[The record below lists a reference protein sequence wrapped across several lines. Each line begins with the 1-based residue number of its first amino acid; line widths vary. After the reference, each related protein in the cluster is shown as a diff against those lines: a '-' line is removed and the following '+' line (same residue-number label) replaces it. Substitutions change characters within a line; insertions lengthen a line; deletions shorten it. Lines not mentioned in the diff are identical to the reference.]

1 MNVVTGAFGY
11 IGRYITRHLLEQDE
25 SVRTI
30 TTHPHKP
37 NPFGAAVQ
45 AFPLDF
51 DHPDEI
57 LRSLAGVKTLYN
69 TYWVRFEYDG
79 ATFAKAVVNT
89 ALLFDLAKRAGV
101 EKIVHISVTNAS
113 VNSDLP
119 YYAGKAR
126 QEQALM
132 DCGVPY
138 AIVRPTLVFGREDIL
153 VNNIGWLVRKF
164 PIFPIFGKG
173 DYRLQ
178 PVYVGDLAE
187 IAVDCARSAQSI
199 QIDALG
205 PETFSFKAFV
215 QQIVNEIHPGRLLVQ
230 LPPRLGTALGSI
242 IGWAMRDVL
251 LTQAELQGL
260 MDEMLTS
267 TQAPNGSTIFSL
279 WLREHKDEVGK
290 QYSSELARHF
300 LWKPDSKKV

>member
-1 MNVVTGAFGY
+1 MILVTGAFGY
-11 IGRYITRHLLEQDE
+11 IGRYITRLLLEQGE
-25 SVRTI
+25 TVHTI
-30 TTHPHKP
+30 TTHPDKP
-37 NPFGAAVQ
+37 NPFGAAVR

-51 DHPDEI
+51 NQPEDI
-57 LRSLAGVKTLYN
+57 LHSMKGVKTLYN
-69 TYWVRFEYDG
+69 TYWIRFEYGG
-79 ATFAKAVVNT
+79 ATFTKAVENT
-89 ALLFDLAKRAGV
+89 AVLFNLAKQAGV

-113 VNSDLP
+113 LNSNLP

-126 QEQALM
+126 QEQALI

-153 VNNIGWLVRKF
+153 VNNIGWLIRKF
-164 PIFPIFGKG
+164 PVFPIFGSG
-173 DYRLQ
+173 EYRLQ

-187 IAVDCARSAQSI
+187 IAVRCARVSESI

-215 QQIVNEIHPGRLLVQ
+215 KQMVNEIRPGLPLLH
-230 LPPRLGTALGSI
+230 LPPRLGTALGSF
-242 IGWAMRDVL
+242 IGWAKRDVL

-267 TQAPNGSTIFSL
+267 TQVPNGNTIFSV
-279 WLREHKDEVGK
+279 WLKEHQDEVGR

-300 LWKPDSKKV
+300 LWKPDS